1 MRRFATS
8 DSVTSPKRTG
18 KFCFSTP
25 ARRATLKSHLLRLAS
40 TLSFSSQQT
49 RWCIIITITITW
61 ISSVNWTSRRSMER
75 WELKFRLTVRIVREK
90 SKINAP
96 CVWLLH
102 GVSEEVSSRAVN
114 CLFFHHSQ
122 VPLQLEPNSFSG
134 RFLPRQC
141 NRDMR

>member
-40 TLSFSSQQT
+40 TLSFSSQQI
-49 RWCIIITITITW
+49 RWCIIIIITITW
-61 ISSVNWTSRRSMER
+61 ISSENWTSRRSMER

-90 SKINAP
+90 SKINAAP
-96 CVWLLH
+96 CVWALRPP
-102 GVSEEVSSRAVN
+102 SRRLWRSFIA
-114 CLFFHHSQ
+114 CHKLPLFS
-122 VPLQLEPNSFSG
+122 SFSSATPTRAKQFFG
-134 RFLPRQC
+134 SISASSV
-141 NRDMR
+141 